1 MSTQMSTLLTPRFA
15 EAMRYAYRWHAA
27 QTRKGTGI
35 PYLSHLLAVAS
46 IALEYGADEDEAI
59 AALLHDSLEDG
70 PRYSGEPRAQIEQQL
85 RERFGERVLQII
97 LGCTDTESDSSRG
110 QPKENWKER
119 KTAYLKHLETADASV
134 LLVAAADK
142 LHNARCLL
150 RDFRQL
156 GDQLWERFSGG
167 KEGSLWYYRSLA
179 EILGRRLPSGLAAEL
194 QEVVA
199 ELQRTAGPN
208 PALDRE
214 EEG

>member
-1 MSTQMSTLLTPRFA
+1 MSTQLTPRFA
-15 EAMRYAYRWHAA
+15 EAMRYAHRWHAA

-46 IALEYGADEDEAI
+46 IALEHGADEDEAI

-70 PRYSGEPRAQIEQQL
+70 PRYSGEPRAQIEREL
-85 RERFGERVLQII
+85 REHFGERVLQII
-97 LGCTDTESDSSRG
+97 LGCTDTDSDSSLG
-110 QPKENWKER
+110 EPKENWKER
-119 KTAYLKHLETADASV
+119 KVAYLKHLESADASV

-142 LHNARCLL
+142 LHNVRCIL

-179 EILGRRLPSGLAAEL
+179 EILGRRLPSRLAAEL
-194 QEVVA
+194 QELVA
-199 ELQRTAGPN
+199 ELQRAAGSEPATA
-208 PALDRE
+208 
-214 EEG
+214 